1 MDKANGVDN
10 SPSAAVEGVRE
21 DIERMGITSRSGEAC
36 SRPEGTAAT
45 ASAAAA
51 SAKED
56 KADVVSE
63 EVCQSIKK
71 GMKIVS
77 DVEQTRADGTCF
89 KFEVDLMY
97 AVSKRALKPTQQVPC
112 GGLRFRRDVWVIPRR
127 GSTRD

>member
-1 MDKANGVDN
+1 MDGTNGSDA
-10 SPSAAVEGVRE
+10 SPSVAVEDVRE
-21 DIERMGITSRSGEAC
+21 GIERMGVKSAGSAKVGSG
-36 SRPEGTAAT
+36 PEGAAG
-45 ASAAAA
+45 AAG
-51 SAKED
+51 AKED

-97 AVSKRALKPTQQVPC
+97 AVSEQERVEAC
-112 GGLRFRRDVWVIPRR
+112 GVCRMCGRPLAV
-127 GSTRD
+127 GSSSTRLL

>member
-1 MDKANGVDN
+1 M
-10 SPSAAVEGVRE
+10 SPSAVEEDVRE
-21 DIERMGITSRSGEAC
+21 DLERLGIKSSGAKA
-36 SRPEGTAAT
+36 SSGPEGAT
-45 ASAAAA
+45 G
-51 SAKED
+51 AKED

-97 AVSKRALKPTQQVPC
+97 AVSFVPHE
-112 GGLRFRRDVWVIPRR
+112 
-127 GSTRD
+127 

>member
-1 MDKANGVDN
+1 MDETNGSVV
-10 SPSAAVEGVRE
+10 SPSGVVE
-21 DIERMGITSRSGEAC
+21 DLERMGIKSSGAKSSSE
-36 SRPEGTAAT
+36 SEGATTAGAR
-45 ASAAAA
+45 
-51 SAKED
+51 ED

-97 AVSKRALKPTQQVPC
+97 AVSEGRK
-112 GGLRFRRDVWVIPRR
+112 
-127 GSTRD
+127 